1 MADTTIPV
9 LYVYEALRI
18 AGILLQ
24 PIMPVKAVE
33 LLDRLG
39 VDPKEREWENAVWQD
54 RAGVD
59 VDKMRSQLEGA
70 MKEWKSRGYLFPR
83 VSSPVVSD
91 TSSTLNTP
99 GSAS

>member
-1 MADTTIPV
+1 MADTTMPV

-70 MKEWKSRGYLFPR
+70 MKEWKSRGHLFPR

-91 TSSTLNTP
+91 TSSTPNTL